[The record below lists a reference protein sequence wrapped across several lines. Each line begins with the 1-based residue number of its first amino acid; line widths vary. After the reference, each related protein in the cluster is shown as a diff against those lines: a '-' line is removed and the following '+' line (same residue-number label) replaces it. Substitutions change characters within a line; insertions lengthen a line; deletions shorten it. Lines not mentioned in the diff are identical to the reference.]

1 MSHCTVAAALTA
13 GSIVRRVDAGK
24 RASWLP
30 KKKSGVC
37 VYLVFRFLS
46 FVCNGQQTCRPLR
59 WRTHFSNFCRRFP
72 LRHQALGFDLIILVD
87 GSPPHLQS
95 SSSERKPPSPDPN
108 SFIIPDGQKE
118 ERARGTVT
126 HRLCVCGEEY
136 KPAKK
141 KFQKPDEKSILSLS
155 LSALFLLPCF
165 FRTAGVWNAHHICD
179 WVTQSRASRGE
190 MPDQIKGKRNS
201 SLGTKALH
209 PPPLRPA
216 PLASS
221 FHSNTLLPPDE
232 RTDIKSFGYPV
243 PRRIVAG

>member
-59 WRTHFSNFCRRFP
+59 WRTHFSNFCRCFP

-118 ERARGTVT
+118 ERARRTVT

-136 KPAKK
+136 KPSGRQKK
-141 KFQKPDEKSILSLS
+141 NSRSRMKKVFSLS
-155 LSALFLLPCF
+155 LCLLSFCF
-165 FRTAGVWNAHHICD
+165 
-179 WVTQSRASRGE
+179 RASSERLESE
-190 MPDQIKGKRNS
+190 M
-201 SLGTKALH
+201 
-209 PPPLRPA
+209 
-216 PLASS
+216 
-221 FHSNTLLPPDE
+221 
-232 RTDIKSFGYPV
+232 
-243 PRRIVAG
+243 RIIYAIG